1 MAVPKYNW
9 ENTACCES
17 SGVLAADTAVKEES
31 GVVFWIT
38 VEDAADLEIE
48 LNDSTDNSGTD
59 LWAMTLDVDVVN
71 FGHFVFDPPLYFG
84 TGIYLDVSTTTCQVI
99 IGYV

>member
-1 MAVPKYNW
+1 MG
-9 ENTACCES
+9 ES
-17 SGVLAADTAVKEES
+17 YHRNSETGMSNSGVLAADTAVKS
-31 GVVFWIT
+31 AAGKIYWLT
-38 VEDAADLEIE
+38 VNDTADMDLQ

-59 LWAMTLDVDVVN
+59 KWAMKLDVSVKN
-71 FGHFVFDPPLYFG
+71 FGHFIFDPPIEFS